1 MGPAGT
7 ASGTEVYRDGDQNL
21 PEDVNQTVATMSSIP
36 AGSYVFTAK
45 TTLVSSTGAAEGLVA
60 CTLDAGGTT
69 DTSEIR
75 LVQPGTGARDSVQ
88 MQLVKTFAATG
99 SAVVRCNSEATI
111 SARHT
116 TIIAIRVDTTTRTAV
131 SG

>member
-1 MGPAGT
+1 
-7 ASGTEVYRDGDQNL
+7 
-21 PEDVNQTVATMSSIP
+21 MSSIP

-45 TTLVSSTGAAEGLVA
+45 TTLVSSTGAAEGVVV

-69 DTSEIR
+69 DKSEIR
-75 LVQPGTGARDSVQ
+75 LARGVAQ

-99 SAVVRCNSEATI
+99 SAVVRCNNDSNFTI
-111 SARHT
+111 SARYT

>member
-1 MGPAGT
+1 
-7 ASGTEVYRDGDQNL
+7 
-21 PEDVNQTVATMSSIP
+21 VNQTVATMSSIP

-45 TTLVSSTGAAEGLVA
+45 TTLVSSTGAAEGLVV
-60 CTLDAGGTT
+60 CTLDAGGGIT

-75 LVQPGTGARDSVQ
+75 LVQLSTPARGIVQ
-88 MQLVKTFAATG
+88 MQLVRTFAGTG
-99 SAVVRCNSEATI
+99 SAVVRCNSDAVFNIT
-111 SARHT
+111 ARHT